1 MNPPPPT
8 SAPFSGYDANYFAR
22 LFAIEDRHFW
32 FRARNHV
39 IATVVGQIVS
49 TLPPG
54 YRVLEAGCGTGNVL
68 RVLQQTCARGVVV
81 GMEPLD
87 EGLRWARRRTTCPL
101 VQGDVRRAPFRAPF
115 HLIGLFD
122 VLEHLPDDEK
132 VLSDL
137 YGLLAPRGTLVL
149 TVPAYPFLWSYFDE
163 ASHHVRRYRPA
174 ELGRKLAGAGFE
186 IEYFTPYM
194 MSIFPLLWLKRR
206 LSGFSRRPVGASD
219 GRRIHELAAGE
230 LRVTP
235 ILNGLL
241 WFLLKPE
248 WRLIARRRRLP
259 FGTSLLAIVRKR

>member
-1 MNPPPPT
+1 LDPSSPA
-8 SAPFSGYDANYFAR
+8 SASSLRYDPDYFAR

-39 IATVVGQIVS
+39 IATVAGQIVS

-68 RVLQQTCARGVVV
+68 RILQQSCARGVVV
-81 GMEPLD
+81 GMDPFA
-87 EGLRWARRRTTCPL
+87 EGLRWARRRMTCPL
-101 VQGDVRRAPFRAPF
+101 VQGDVRCAPFRASF
-115 HLIGLFD
+115 DLIGLFD

-132 VLSDL
+132 VLGDL
-137 YGLLAPRGTLVL
+137 CGLLGPRGTLVL
-149 TVPAYPFLWSYFDE
+149 TVPDHPFLWSYFDE

-174 ELGRKLAGAGFE
+174 ELERKLAGAGFE

-219 GRRIHELAAGE
+219 SRRIHEKAAGE

-241 WFLLKPE
+241 WFLLRQE
-248 WRLIARRRRLP
+248 SRLITRRRRLP
-259 FGTSLLAIVRKR
+259 FGTSLLAIARKC